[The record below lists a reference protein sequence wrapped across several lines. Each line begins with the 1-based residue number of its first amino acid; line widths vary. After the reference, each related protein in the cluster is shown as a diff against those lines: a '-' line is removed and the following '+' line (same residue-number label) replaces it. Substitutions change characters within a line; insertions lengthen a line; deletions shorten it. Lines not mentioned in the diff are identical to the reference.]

1 MATVDTTF
9 SEKWAKEARLEYGQ
23 NQSKFVG
30 KYQQFRGSGKTYHV
44 DNFVN
49 DDNPEL
55 SKARH
60 ADVTIA
66 AQDTSETDITA
77 SVIYKAHV
85 IDDWDRA
92 HVDYDYRAVINTKLS
107 AAVWRGFD
115 DALIAALGATSS
127 SEVVMPSA
135 NALTYAGAE
144 TLSKTLDQ
152 AEVPEGNRF
161 MAISSGAKQD
171 LRNDTT
177 VINNFH
183 ASNNTVKSGMLID
196 VAGFDMF
203 TTQRLANGA
212 AGATE
217 RRVIAWDKT
226 ALGVFIPQDF
236 RVTISWENRLQGYL
250 YVASIVMGATVLEDA
265 GVHFADITE

>member
-1 MATVDTTF
+1 MATVDVTF
-9 SEKWAKEARLEYGQ
+9 SEKWAKEARLLYGQ
-23 NQSKFVG
+23 NQSKFQG
-30 KYQQFRGSGKTYHV
+30 KFQQFRGSGQIYHV
-44 DNFVN
+44 DTFAN
-49 DDNPEL
+49 DDNIET

-66 AQDTSETDITA
+66 AQVNTELNITA

-92 HVDYDYRAVINTKLS
+92 FVDYDYRDMISRKLS
-107 AAVWRGFD
+107 AAVWRGYD
-115 DALIAALGATSS
+115 DKIITALGATGS
-127 SEVVMPSA
+127 SEVALPSA
-135 NALTYAGAE
+135 NSFTYAGAE
-144 TLSKTLDQ
+144 VMAKTLDQ
-152 AEVPEGNRF
+152 GEVPEQGRY
-161 MAISSGAKQD
+161 MALSSGAKQD

-183 ASNNTVKSGMLID
+183 APNNTVHTGTLHD

-212 AGATE
+212 SGATE
-217 RRVIAWDKT
+217 RRCIAWEKS
-226 ALGVFIPQDF
+226 ALGVFTPQDF
-236 RVTISWENRLQGYL
+236 RVTISWENQLQGYL

-265 GVHFADITE
+265 GVHFCDVTE